1 MDAAPVDDDIAR
13 NEAPDIPFHD
23 PRIEGFDREDRK
35 ATLKQHA
42 YYWLRRQDRFWH
54 APPAELPPPREPTA
68 LPAGRETALA
78 LAKRGASLIIVGEPP
93 LRKAGYVDEGGQL
106 TLERPFE
113 KEEIAVLSELFA
125 LVDEDEF
132 GTISFQEVC
141 VFE

>member
-1 MDAAPVDDDIAR
+1 MPGGRYIVAIEPSVDSSSV
-13 NEAPDIPFHD
+13 HS
-23 PRIEGFDREDRK
+23 
-35 ATLKQHA
+35 AT
-42 YYWLRRQDRFWH
+42 
-54 APPAELPPPREPTA
+54 
-68 LPAGRETALA
+68 ETALA

-93 LRKAGYVDEGGQL
+93 LRKAGYVDEGDQL

-132 GTISFQEVC
+132 GSISFQEVC